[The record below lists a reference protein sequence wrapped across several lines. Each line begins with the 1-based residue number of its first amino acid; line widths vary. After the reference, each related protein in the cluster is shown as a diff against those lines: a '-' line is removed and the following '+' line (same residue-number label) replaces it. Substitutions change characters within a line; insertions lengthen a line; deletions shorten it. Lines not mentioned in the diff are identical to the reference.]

1 MCSLKEIPHLSCAN
15 KAGTKSAK
23 LLPMAN
29 GVSSLQK
36 GWKRSFWLGAFAFW
50 FWDSRN
56 RTYRTTAR
64 FFIALN
70 PNDERKYGLVIPV
83 IPVNVVGGTLKIW
96 KIQRDLTWQTKKNGF
111 LAAWQLLCCEAV
123 EPSYELRKVTTCHYP
138 DLTTVPQD
146 NYCHVVFL
154 RFYHPVDGSL
164 LNALSRCWGIF
175 ETQWNCEY
183 RDSSKWW
190 YQCVTAL
197 RNPQVLRALNL
208 LKSPV
213 S

>member
-1 MCSLKEIPHLSCAN
+1 MCSLQEIPHLSCAN

-36 GWKRSFWLGAFAFW
+36 GWKRSCWLGAFAFW

-70 PNDERKYGLVIPV
+70 PNDARKYGLVIPV

-96 KIQRDLTWQTKKNGF
+96 KIQRDLTWQTKKQWF
-111 LAAWQLLCCEAV
+111 LAALKECEMTAVVLWSCWTKLWTQKGNNLPLPWPYNGASRQLL
-123 EPSYELRKVTTCHYP
+123 SR
-138 DLTTVPQD
+138 
-146 NYCHVVFL
+146 
-154 RFYHPVDGSL
+154 G
-164 LNALSRCWGIF
+164 LS
-175 ETQWNCEY
+175 
-183 RDSSKWW
+183 
-190 YQCVTAL
+190 
-197 RNPQVLRALNL
+197 
-208 LKSPV
+208 
-213 S
+213 